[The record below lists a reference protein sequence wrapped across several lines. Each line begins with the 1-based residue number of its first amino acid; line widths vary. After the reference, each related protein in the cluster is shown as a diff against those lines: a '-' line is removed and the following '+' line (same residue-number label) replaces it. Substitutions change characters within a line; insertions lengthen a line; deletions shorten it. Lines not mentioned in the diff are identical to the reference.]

1 MRLSRP
7 GGWWFALALGAL
19 AAGCDE
25 ASPTQGPAEVDS
37 RKLPTFC
44 DRANDEVAELF
55 CGERAAE
62 IASLADLKR
71 ELELDRVLL
80 LGHST
85 ALSGRLVSPIN
96 PRAVML
102 RTNGLDDRYT
112 AAAFTRGEQRVELVS
127 LDREANRFRFYLLA
141 FSQACNDEE
150 RGCTPGD
157 LFTPA
162 VESDWRELRVQDDE
176 DLKNAPQ
183 DCRRCHGGAPDSGAE
198 PMLLMREL
206 NAPWLHWFSQ
216 LSTLRDDYE
225 AAKDGEPYAG
235 VGSKLIEN
243 GEAAVIHDE
252 PLMLEGQIR
261 DAERELGQPQQPLSF
276 LSGVIGL
283 ETTELQFASP
293 FRGPGAADPDL
304 VSSPTWQLL
313 YDGYREGIAAA
324 PPYHHERITDPDKLA
339 AVSAA
344 YRAYLAG
351 DIERDELP
359 DVSDVLPDDPR
370 QLAEMS
376 FAVAPDATAQELLVQ
391 ACGDCHNASLDP
403 TISRARFD
411 IDLSRVTRA
420 TLELASARL
429 ERDEDD
435 PNVMPPRGARSIS
448 RAQRLLLS
456 AYLRD
461 IDPSEVEPRVE
472 PEEDFSEYG
481 LELGYSYQGAELPA
495 SAVVIGDLSGDGRA
509 DLVCSPMV
517 FEQSSD
523 GRFEEPALLAASPVD
538 KVALVDVN
546 GDGRLDIVSRGAEP
560 GDVTG
565 LLTFLSE
572 GELETSAGIPS
583 LGPLAAD
590 LARGNFIDVDRDG
603 HIDLVT
609 RTGLESRTIVAYRG
623 DGQGAFTASDVALEN
638 ESEDRWAALTLGDV
652 TGDGEADLVL
662 LQRQPIHALA
672 IYAHDGTGGFEPAA
686 ARYDLPASIVSD
698 FHVAI
703 GDANDDGRNDVAI
716 SPGIR
721 LMLQNESGGFG
732 AGPLIAINAGPATF
746 FDMNA
751 DGLDDIVA
759 LASDRGEIR
768 VLLQGARGLTR
779 PAAYAVLE
787 LPSTPGTLID
797 MLEVGD
803 VSEDGCPD
811 VAVARLGSLMVLHGV
826 GCARDTSQRAHR

>member
-1 MRLSRP
+1 MRSWLPSV
-7 GGWWFALALGAL
+7 WFVALVALVALAVACSE
-19 AAGCDE
+19 AG
-25 ASPTQGPAEVDS
+25 PTSAPGDPDRDQRPA
-37 RKLPTFC
+37 FC

-55 CGERAAE
+55 CGDRAVD

-71 ELELDRVLL
+71 ELALDQVLL

-85 ALSGRLVSPIN
+85 SLSGRLVSQIN
-96 PRAVML
+96 PRAIML
-102 RTNGLDDRYT
+102 RSTGFEHGYA

-141 FSQACNDEE
+141 FDQACNDEE
-150 RGCTPGD
+150 RGCMPGD

-162 VESDWRELRVQDDE
+162 IESDWRELRVQDDE
-176 DLKNAPQ
+176 DLKNTPQ
-183 DCRRCHGGAPDSGAE
+183 DCRRCHGGAPDSGTE

-216 LSTLRDDYE
+216 LSTLHDDYE
-225 AAKDGEPYAG
+225 AAKQGELYAG
-235 VGSKLIEN
+235 VGTKLN
-243 GEAAVIHDE
+243 GAGVAAVFHNE
-252 PLMLEGQIR
+252 PPELESHVR
-261 DAERELGQPQQPLSF
+261 AAERELLQPPQPLAF
-276 LSGVIGL
+276 LSGVIGF
-283 ETTELQFASP
+283 ETTELQFNSP
-293 FRGPGAADPDL
+293 FRGPGADKPDL

-313 YDGYREGIAAA
+313 YDAYREGIAAA
-324 PPYHHERITDPDKLA
+324 PPYHHERITDPNKLA
-339 AVSAA
+339 TASEA
-344 YRAYLAG
+344 YRAFLAG
-351 DIERDELP
+351 DIEQDELP
-359 DVSDVLPDDPR
+359 DISDVLPDDPR

-376 FAVAPDATAQELLVQ
+376 FAVDPEATAPELLVQ
-391 ACGDCHNASLDP
+391 ACGDCHNGSLDQ
-403 TISRARFD
+403 TISRAHFD

-429 ERDEDD
+429 QRGEDD
-435 PNVMPPRGARSIS
+435 PYVMPPRGVRSIS
-448 RAQRLLLS
+448 RAQRSILS

-461 IDPSEVEPRVE
+461 IDPGEVEPIAE
-472 PEEDFSEYG
+472 PLEDFSEYR
-481 LELGYSYQGAELPA
+481 LELGYTYQGAEPT
-495 SAVVIGDLSGDGRA
+495 STVVIGDVSGDGRA

-517 FEQSSD
+517 FEQDGD
-523 GRFEEPALLAASPVD
+523 GRFKEPVLLAASPVD
-538 KVALVDVN
+538 KLALVDVN
-546 GDGRLDIVSRGAEP
+546 GDGLLDIVSRGAEP

-572 GELETSAGIPS
+572 GGLEVSAGIPS
-583 LGPLAAD
+583 LGPFVAD

-603 HIDLVT
+603 NIDLVT
-609 RTGLESRTIVAYRG
+609 RNGLESHTIVAYRG
-623 DGQGAFTASDVALEN
+623 DGQGAFAAADIALED
-638 ESEDRWAALTLGDV
+638 ETDDRWAALTLGDV
-652 TGDGEADLVL
+652 TGDDQADLVL
-662 LQRQPIHALA
+662 LQRQPSHALA
-672 IYAHDGTGGFEPAA
+672 IYEHDGRGGFEPRP
-686 ARYDLPASIVSD
+686 ARYELPASVVND

-703 GDANDDGRNDVAI
+703 GDANHDGRNDIAI

-721 LMLQNESGGFG
+721 LMLQDESGAFG

-759 LASDRGEIR
+759 LASDRGEVR

-779 PAAYAVLE
+779 PAAYVVLE

-811 VAVARLGSLMVLHGV
+811 VAVARLGSLMVLHGT
-826 GCARDTSQRAHR
+826 GCER